1 MIGDPYRVKK
11 YWKKLLKMVKNAW
24 ESKLGVVYL
33 HWGRLCG
40 GGLRPPTPISQKRHT
55 KNLVSPSLFRT
66 FIFYHPTRDKGTL
79 KQICLPKSLFV
90 YLIK

>member
-33 HWGRLCG
+33 HWR
-40 GGLRPPTPISQKRHT
+40 GLRGGEIDRYPLPKTSYKKLGYPIS
-55 KNLVSPSLFRT
+55 LSYIYLLSP
-66 FIFYHPTRDKGTL
+66 YKGQRNFKTDL
-79 KQICLPKSLFV
+79 DT
-90 YLIK
+90 

>member
-33 HWGRLCG
+33 HWGGLCG
-40 GGLRPPTPISQKRHT
+40 GGGGEK
-55 KNLVSPSLFRT
+55 
-66 FIFYHPTRDKGTL
+66 DK
-79 KQICLPKSLFV
+79 F
-90 YLIK
+90 

>member
-33 HWGRLCG
+33 HWGDYG
-40 GGLRPPTPISQKRHT
+40 GGGKKKISFKTYR
-55 KNLVSPSLFRT
+55 V
-66 FIFYHPTRDKGTL
+66 GG
-79 KQICLPKSLFV
+79 
-90 YLIK
+90 

>member
-33 HWGRLCG
+33 HWRGLRGGGGRLTD
-40 GGLRPPTPISQKRHT
+40 TPSQKRHT
-55 KNLVSPSLFRT
+55 KNLVITRFFRT

-79 KQICLPKSLFV
+79 KQICLPKILFV
-90 YLIK
+90 YSGK

>member
-33 HWGRLCG
+33 HWGDYVG
-40 GGLRPPTPISQKRHT
+40 GGGRK
-55 KNLVSPSLFRT
+55 
-66 FIFYHPTRDKGTL
+66 DK
-79 KQICLPKSLFV
+79 F
-90 YLIK
+90 

>member
-33 HWGRLCG
+33 HWRGLWG
-40 GGLRPPTPISQKRHT
+40 GGGGREKISFKTYR
-55 KNLVSPSLFRT
+55 V
-66 FIFYHPTRDKGTL
+66 GG
-79 KQICLPKSLFV
+79 
-90 YLIK
+90 

>member
-33 HWGRLCG
+33 HWGDYVG
-40 GGLRPPTPISQKRHT
+40 GGGREKISFKTYR
-55 KNLVSPSLFRT
+55 V
-66 FIFYHPTRDKGTL
+66 GG
-79 KQICLPKSLFV
+79 
-90 YLIK
+90 

>member
-24 ESKLGVVYL
+24 ESKLEVVYL
-33 HWGRLCG
+33 HWRGLWG
-40 GGLRPPTPISQKRHT
+40 GGEKTIPQKRHI
-55 KNLVSPSLFRT
+55 KNLVTPSLFRT

-79 KQICLPKSLFV
+79 KQICLPKILFV
-90 YLIK
+90 YSGK